1 MKQQI
6 SLVAGTA
13 FLISASLASAQAPSR
28 DFPTATDPDSTPPA
42 AISPRTGTTDRSPAP
57 TLPELGT
64 ADPIATGQAPSISE
78 KVQPEMDS
86 VGGPKPPPGS
96 EKK

>member
-28 DFPTATDPDSTPPA
+28 DFPTATDPDSTPA

-57 TLPELGT
+57 TLPGLGT

>member
-28 DFPTATDPDSTPPA
+28 DFPTAT
-42 AISPRTGTTDRSPAP
+42 TDRSPAP

-78 KVQPEMDS
+78 KAQPEMDS